1 MNSAML
7 SVYLVPQQTRLC
19 MSNLVSNLVQ
29 ATGDIPKSPSFGWK
43 RGQVL
48 SNAQQEP
55 LADINAQVTG
65 RSSGNKIG
73 PPACQMDCFAAHG
86 DQAHSSHDV
95 ATRGRPLHL

>member
-1 MNSAML
+1 ML

-65 RSSGNKIG
+65 RSSRA
-73 PPACQMDCFAAHG
+73 PVCQMDCFAAHG

-95 ATRGRPLHL
+95 ATRGRPLRL